1 MVNNKVLYTWK
12 LQESIPFS
20 FVALGFE
27 LRAYALSHS
36 TSSFFCDGFF
46 LDRVF
51 WTICQGWLWTWIL
64 LLSVFW
70 VTKITGV
77 NHQHP
82 AEE

>member
-1 MVNNKVLYTWK
+1 MVNNKVLYTGK

-51 WTICQGWLWTWIL
+51 
-64 LLSVFW
+64 
-70 VTKITGV
+70 
-77 NHQHP
+77 
-82 AEE
+82 